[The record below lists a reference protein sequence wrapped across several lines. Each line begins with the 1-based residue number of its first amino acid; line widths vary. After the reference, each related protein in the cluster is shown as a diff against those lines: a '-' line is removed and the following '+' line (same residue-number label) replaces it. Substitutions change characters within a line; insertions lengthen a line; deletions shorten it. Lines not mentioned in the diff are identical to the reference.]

1 MDAIIH
7 ITGTQRLEGQEPDTI
22 ELTTRGSFHKTEEGY
37 ALCYTEEAAE
47 AERTAVTLHITPRQ
61 VMLERS
67 GGHAGM
73 LILEKQR
80 RHHSQYATPYGVLDM
95 GTYAT
100 ALDWSLNAAGG
111 TLDFA
116 YTLGFN
122 GGINSTHTVHIT
134 VQEEKTSCPIS

>member
-1 MDAIIH
+1 MHALIH
-7 ITGTQRLEGQEPDTI
+7 ITGTQVLDDQEPDTVD
-22 ELTTRGSFHKTEEGY
+22 LTTWGTFNPTDEGY
-37 ALCYTEEAAE
+37 SLSYSEQDGSGGTD
-47 AERTAVTLHITPRQ
+47 VTLHITKKR
-61 VMLERS
+61 VTLERS
-67 GGHAGM
+67 GNRSSI

-80 RHHSQYATPYGVLDM
+80 RHHSQYATPYGMLDM

-100 ALDWSLNAAGG
+100 MLDWDLNETGG

-122 GGINSTHTVHIT
+122 GSINSSHTVHIT